1 MVDENWLPFEDMYE
15 KRIIDALTSG
25 HRRFDK
31 LLRFNTPSNYPQP
44 SVVLRDA
51 APKTTALYIVHEGA
65 DEAYYKHLDEQA
77 AKSKYLTWRWDLAQD
92 AIPPLPISMEEAKT
106 IDRENAQLTAFTEGS
121 L

>member
-1 MVDENWLPFEDMYE
+1 M
-15 KRIIDALTSG
+15 
-25 HRRFDK
+25 
-31 LLRFNTPSNYPQP
+31 LRYTTPSSYPQP

-77 AKSKYLTWRWDLAQD
+77 TKSKYLTWRWDLAQD

-106 IDRENAQLTAFTEGS
+106 IDRESAQQTAFAEGS